1 MRLALLLALAL
12 GACAPAPARQAAS
25 DRPTIVSLNPCSDAI
40 LAEVAEPGQLL
51 AISHY
56 SQSPASSSMDLDL
69 ARRFR
74 ATSGTVEE
82 VLALKPDVVV
92 AGTFLPPATKGALTR
107 LGIRLVEM
115 PIAVSVEDSRAQV
128 ARLAALAGNPKAG
141 AALDAR
147 IVRALEAAAPPPGP
161 ARSAVVWQSG
171 GIVAGDATLI
181 ADLLRRTGFVNAAA
195 ARGLGQA
202 DHLPLERMIA
212 DPPQVIFASRTD
224 GGREDRL
231 LAHPALARLENTRR
245 EAFDSALLWCG
256 GPTIERATARLAQVR
271 RAL

>member
-1 MRLALLLALAL
+1 MRIAILLALAL
-12 GACAPAPARQAAS
+12 GACAPAPARQVAVE
-25 DRPTIVSLNPCSDAI
+25 RPTIVSLNPCSDAI
-40 LAEVAEPGQLL
+40 LTEVAAPGQLL

-56 SQSPASSSMDLDL
+56 SHDPASSSMDLDT

-92 AGTFLPPATKGALTR
+92 AGTFLPPATKSALAR
-107 LGIRLVEM
+107 LGVRLVEL
-115 PIAVSVEDSRAQV
+115 PIAMSVADSRAQV
-128 ARLAALAGNPKAG
+128 AKLAALAGNREKG

-147 IVRALEAAAPPPGP
+147 IVAALEAAAPPPGP
-161 ARSAVVWQSG
+161 ALPAVVWQSG

-181 ADLLRRTGFVNAAA
+181 ADLLRRTGFANAAA

-202 DHLPLERMIA
+202 DHLPLEAMIA
-212 DPPQVIFASRTD
+212 DPPRVILASRTD

-231 LAHPALARLENTRR
+231 LAHPALARLDNTRR
-245 EAFDSALLWCG
+245 EPFDSALLWCG
-256 GPTIERATARLAQVR
+256 GPTIERAAARLAQVR